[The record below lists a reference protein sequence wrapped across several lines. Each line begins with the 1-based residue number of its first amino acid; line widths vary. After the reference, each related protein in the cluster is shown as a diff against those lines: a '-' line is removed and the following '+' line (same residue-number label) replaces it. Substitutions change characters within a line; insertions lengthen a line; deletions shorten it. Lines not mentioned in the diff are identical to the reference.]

1 MSHVDSIYEEGLERC
16 EANFTALSPLSFIRR
31 TARGYPEHTALV
43 HGPQRQNWA
52 DTYRRCRQ
60 LASALTRRGIKKGD
74 TVAIM
79 SPNVP
84 AMYEAHFGVPM
95 AGAVLNTLNIRLDA
109 DTLAFIL
116 DHGEAKALITDSEF
130 SEAVSYTHLTLP
142 TKRIV

>member
-31 TARGYPEHTALV
+31 TARVYPEHTALV

-84 AMYEAHFGVPM
+84 AMYEAHFGDPM
-95 AGAVLNTLNIRLDA
+95 AGDELNT
-109 DTLAFIL
+109 
-116 DHGEAKALITDSEF
+116 
-130 SEAVSYTHLTLP
+130 
-142 TKRIV
+142 